1 MFDVNH
7 DGKIY
12 WTEFEKGIEQCT
24 VSDEAEFD
32 GFIFH
37 FCSLNEQKLVST
49 LLIPSRIDLEFEELQ
64 SVLQHLPP
72 SIFYLVV
79 KSAEQRS
86 DYAQSWT

>member
-37 FCSLNEQKLVST
+37 FCSLNE
-49 LLIPSRIDLEFEELQ
+49 
-64 SVLQHLPP
+64 
-72 SIFYLVV
+72 
-79 KSAEQRS
+79 
-86 DYAQSWT
+86 